1 MRFILGRDKKSRNCI
16 KNIIYIRIYHEHQIF
31 HKNLFIN
38 PLKTY
43 KSQCAWS
50 LGEGVKTFQIGS
62 SQAMIQQDSIQA
74 GTGESAHSG
83 DFVLIFL
90 NRPSTY

>member
-1 MRFILGRDKKSRNCI
+1 M
-16 KNIIYIRIYHEHQIF
+16 
-31 HKNLFIN
+31 
-38 PLKTY
+38 
-43 KSQCAWS
+43 SQSAQS